1 MCARY
6 GGEEFAIL
14 IPESD
19 LPTATELA
27 ETIRAEVQHLAIP
40 HSSSPMRYVTVSIGV
55 ACALPGPDG
64 NPMRLI
70 AEADRAL
77 YQAKSA
83 GRNAVVAAR
92 DFVAG

>member
-1 MCARY
+1 
-6 GGEEFAIL
+6 
-14 IPESD
+14 
-19 LPTATELA
+19 
-27 ETIRAEVQHLAIP
+27 
-40 HSSSPMRYVTVSIGV
+40 
-55 ACALPGPDG
+55 
-64 NPMRLI
+64 MRLI